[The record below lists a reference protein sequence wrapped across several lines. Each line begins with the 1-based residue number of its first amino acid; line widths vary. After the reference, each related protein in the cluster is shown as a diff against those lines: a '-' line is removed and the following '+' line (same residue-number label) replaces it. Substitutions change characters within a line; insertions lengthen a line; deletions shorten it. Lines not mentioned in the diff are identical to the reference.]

1 MARSGSVAHLLV
13 SLTRSGESMASAGQ
27 KQAMQNILSSKLQ
40 SEAKDDNVFQEIG
53 KNSIELIFLKKE
65 HFKIQMY

>member
-1 MARSGSVAHLLV
+1 MYVMARSGSVTHLLF

-40 SEAKDDNVFQEIG
+40 NGAQIDKMF
-53 KNSIELIFLKKE
+53 
-65 HFKIQMY
+65 